1 MPCARNSTQAG
12 AIEGISARSR
22 SQHVT
27 RPLSGCDADL
37 IGSFPRGS
45 SPGSH
50 CNAPT
55 GGGDQ
60 RPKLAAAPRQRAVWM
75 DQGDQA
81 GHSER
86 GIRAPARASG
96 LCACPLAFERK
107 PPRIQVF
114 TRCLKSWLAVAAN
127 SFPPKPKSGNAL
139 SNAAGNWP
147 DWKRPERTALEV
159 FITGERQGPRPRCNR
174 LCLVTAGESGGEAE
188 APSFRKGRLHRSQ
201 SGAPYARR
209 RLDPLHGLHTPRP
222 AMPNRRLTNCSSR
235 TRHKSD
241 AISITPS
248 AASSTYCPFCQ
259 YSQIVIERTSDP
271 GL

>member
-1 MPCARNSTQAG
+1 MRQPVA
-12 AIEGISARSR
+12 AI
-22 SQHVT
+22 
-27 RPLSGCDADL
+27 SGQNW
-37 IGSFPRGS
+37 PR
-45 SPGSH
+45 H
-50 CNAPT
+50 
-55 GGGDQ
+55 
-60 RPKLAAAPRQRAVWM
+60 LASVQFGWT
-75 DQGDQA
+75 
-81 GHSER
+81 R
-86 GIRAPARASG
+86 GIRRATLNEGSERQPVQAG
-96 LCACPLAFERK
+96 FRPLAFERK